1 MILIVEDEMALR
13 ENMQELLELSG
24 YSNATAANGEEAIS
38 WIRNNPLPSLIICDV
53 MMPQMDGMTLLGELK
68 KVPEWASIPFLF
80 LSAKAEKRVQEEGIE
95 RGAALYMTKPFT
107 HAELVANIEKLR
119 NSSN

>member
-1 MILIVEDEMALR
+1 MILIVEDEEALR

-24 YSNATAANGEEAIS
+24 YEIASTAHGEEALA
-38 WIRNNPLPSLIICDV
+38 WLNANPAPELIICDV
-53 MMPQMDGMTLLGELK
+53 MMPKMDGMALLERLK
-68 KVPEWASIPFLF
+68 QEEKWALIPFLF

-95 RGAALYMTKPFT
+95 KGASLYMTKPFT

-119 NSSN
+119 SSN